1 MTNDQHQRR
10 RNTPPLYP
18 GLPCA
23 SLRNQREG
31 TRSGPT
37 TEFQLSSGG
46 GVEKGKIMRV
56 EGSLLPLLVTPLV
69 RALLVLLAVPLVVV
83 EALLVETVPEPH
95 YGEKFYQYGYQ
106 VEDLYTGDAL
116 LC

>member
-1 MTNDQHQRR
+1 MDQK
-10 RNTPPLYP
+10 
-18 GLPCA
+18 
-23 SLRNQREG
+23 
-31 TRSGPT
+31 
-37 TEFQLSSGG
+37 LSSTSAVVVVGLSR
-46 GVEKGKIMRV
+46 GKIMRV

-69 RALLVLLAVPLVVV
+69 QALLVFLAIPLGVV

-106 VEDLYTGDAL
+106 VEDLYTGESL